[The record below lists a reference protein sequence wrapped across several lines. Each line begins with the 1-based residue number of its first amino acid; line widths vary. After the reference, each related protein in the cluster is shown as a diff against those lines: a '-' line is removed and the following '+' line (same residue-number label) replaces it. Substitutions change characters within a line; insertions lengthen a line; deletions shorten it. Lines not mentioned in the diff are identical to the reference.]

1 MEDDLCIL
9 LFVLISWLILYVIL
23 EFQIVNK
30 KKNKVKKYFKE
41 LNDNFE
47 KRLDILTKMLDIV
60 KAYDKN
66 QFDEFGS
73 NLYDYTNNYQE
84 YDFNKKLEV
93 NEIINNEIKKLLLA
107 SKVYPELQQLNKY
120 VKLEKQLIRIE
131 KVLNK
136 LGIKYNKVLNE
147 YNSRKKIFP
156 SSLVCTICRFYSFNY
171 YNINK

>member
-1 MEDDLCIL
+1 M
-9 LFVLISWLILYVIL
+9 

-30 KKNKVKKYFKE
+30 KKNKVKKFLKE

-47 KRLDILTKMLDIV
+47 KRLDVLTKMLDIV

-84 YDFNKKLEV
+84 YDYNKKLEV
-93 NEIINNEIKKLLLA
+93 NELINNEIKKLLLT

-156 SSLVCTICRFYSFNY
+156 SNLVCTICRFYSFNY

>member
-30 KKNKVKKYFKE
+30 KKNKVKKFLKE

-47 KRLDILTKMLDIV
+47 KRLDVLTKMLDIV

-84 YDFNKKLEV
+84 YDYNKKLEV
-93 NEIINNEIKKLLLA
+93 NELINNEIKKLLLT

-156 SSLVCTICRFYSFNY
+156 SNLVCTICRFYSFNY

>member
-1 MEDDLCIL
+1 
-9 LFVLISWLILYVIL
+9 
-23 EFQIVNK
+23 
-30 KKNKVKKYFKE
+30 
-41 LNDNFE
+41 
-47 KRLDILTKMLDIV
+47 MLDMV

-156 SSLVCTICRFYSFNY
+156 SSLVCTICIFYSFNY

>member
-9 LFVLISWLILYVIL
+9 LFVLIGWLILYVIL

-93 NEIINNEIKKLLLA
+93 NEIINNEIKKKLL
-107 SKVYPELQQLNKY
+107 
-120 VKLEKQLIRIE
+120 
-131 KVLNK
+131 
-136 LGIKYNKVLNE
+136 
-147 YNSRKKIFP
+147 
-156 SSLVCTICRFYSFNY
+156 
-171 YNINK
+171 